1 MEEYLS
7 DKFMYYV
14 KDKIIQDLV
23 FDFNLFLEVNCL
35 NIFKVDDYLGE
46 IFEFLNKLY
55 GKESD
60 GMFFKI

>member
-1 MEEYLS
+1 MEVYLN

-14 KDKIIQDLV
+14 KDKVIQELV
-23 FDFNLFLEVNCL
+23 FDFNLFLEVKCL

-60 GMFFKI
+60 SMFFKI